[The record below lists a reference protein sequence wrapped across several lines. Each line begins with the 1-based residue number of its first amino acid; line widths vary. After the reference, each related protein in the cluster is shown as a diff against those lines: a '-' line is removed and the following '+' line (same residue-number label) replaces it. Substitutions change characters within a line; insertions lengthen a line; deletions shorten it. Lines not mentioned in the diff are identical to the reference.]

1 MFGVGEVELLLMP
14 VLAILVLYVV
24 IRLAVKHG
32 SLDADRERE
41 ADAVRRQ
48 RGVGPERSP
57 NSRP

>member
-1 MFGVGEVELLLMP
+1 MFAMGVVELLIFP
-14 VLAILVLYVV
+14 VLALLVLYGV

-32 SLDADRERE
+32 TVDAARHRE

-48 RGVGPERSP
+48 QGVGPERSP